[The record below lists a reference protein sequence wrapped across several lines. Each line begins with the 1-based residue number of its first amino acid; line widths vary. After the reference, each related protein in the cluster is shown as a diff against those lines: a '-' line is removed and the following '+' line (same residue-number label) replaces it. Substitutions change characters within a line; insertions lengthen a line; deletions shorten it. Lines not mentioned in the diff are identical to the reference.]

1 MKKFVMIIG
10 CLALGA
16 CGNTITG
23 VGKDIQKMGEGLQTI
38 KKKVEKPLTKEEQA
52 HRKTIG
58 QFSNMFYMSDGKNA

>member
-23 VGKDIQKMGEGLQTI
+23 VGKDIQKMGEGLQ
-38 KKKVEKPLTKEEQA
+38 KKSEKPLSKDEQA

-58 QFSNMFYMSDGKNA
+58 QFSNMFHMSGGKNA

>member
-23 VGKDIQKMGEGLQTI
+23 VGKDIQKMGEGLQ
-38 KKKVEKPLTKEEQA
+38 KKSEKPLTKEEQA
-52 HRKTIG
+52 HRKSIG
-58 QFSNMFYMSDGKNA
+58 QFSNMFHMSGGKNS

>member
-23 VGKDIQKMGEGLQTI
+23 VGKDIQKMGEGLQ
-38 KKKVEKPLTKEEQA
+38 KKSEKPLTKEEQA
-52 HRKTIG
+52 HRNSIG
-58 QFSNMFYMSDGKNA
+58 QFSNMFHMSGGKNA

>member
-23 VGKDIQKMGEGLQTI
+23 VGKDIQKMGEGLQ
-38 KKKVEKPLTKEEQA
+38 KKSEQPLTKEAQA
-52 HRKTIG
+52 HRKSIG
-58 QFSNMFYMSDGKNA
+58 QFSNMFHMSGGKNA

>member
-23 VGKDIQKMGEGLQTI
+23 VGKDIQKMGEGLQ
-38 KKKVEKPLTKEEQA
+38 KKSEKPLTKEELA
-52 HRKTIG
+52 HRKSIG
-58 QFSNMFYMSDGKNA
+58 QFSNMFYMSGGKNA

>member
-23 VGKDIQKMGEGLQTI
+23 VGKDIQKMGEGLQ
-38 KKKVEKPLTKEEQA
+38 KKTEKPLSKDEQA

-58 QFSNMFYMSDGKNA
+58 QFSNMFYMSGGKNA

>member
-23 VGKDIQKMGEGLQTI
+23 VGKDIQKMGEGLQ
-38 KKKVEKPLTKEEQA
+38 KKSEKPLSKDEPA
-52 HRKTIG
+52 HTKTIG
-58 QFSNMFYMSDGKNA
+58 QFSNKFYMSGGKNA

>member
-23 VGKDIQKMGEGLQTI
+23 VGKDIQKMGEGLQ
-38 KKKVEKPLTKEEQA
+38 KKSEKPLSKDEQA

-58 QFSNMFYMSDGKNA
+58 QFSNMFYKSGGKNA

>member
-16 CGNTITG
+16 CGNTVTG
-23 VGKDIQKMGEGLQTI
+23 IGKDIQKMGEGLQ
-38 KKKVEKPLTKEEQA
+38 KKKVQKPLTKEEQA

>member
-23 VGKDIQKMGEGLQTI
+23 VGKDIQKMGDGLQ
-38 KKKVEKPLTKEEQA
+38 KKSEKPLTKEEQA
-52 HRKTIG
+52 HRKSIG
-58 QFSNMFYMSDGKNA
+58 QFSNMFHMSGGKNA

>member
-23 VGKDIQKMGEGLQTI
+23 VGKDIQKMGEGLQ
-38 KKKVEKPLTKEEQA
+38 KKSEKPLTKEELT
-52 HRKTIG
+52 HRKSIG
-58 QFSNMFYMSDGKNA
+58 QFSNMFHMSGGKNA

>member
-23 VGKDIQKMGEGLQTI
+23 VGKDIQKMGEGLQ
-38 KKKVEKPLTKEEQA
+38 KKSEKPLTKKEQA
-52 HRKTIG
+52 HRKSIG
-58 QFSNMFYMSDGKNA
+58 QFSNMFYMSGGKNA